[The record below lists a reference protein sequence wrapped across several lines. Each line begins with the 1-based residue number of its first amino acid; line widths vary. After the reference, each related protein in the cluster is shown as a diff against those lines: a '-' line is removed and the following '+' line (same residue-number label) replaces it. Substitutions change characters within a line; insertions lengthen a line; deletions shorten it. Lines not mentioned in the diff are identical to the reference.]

1 MHIDEVRQ
9 MVQLVEE
16 SDIDELEVWKWW
28 GRIKIKKTPSS
39 TAVIAGSSALPSVAP
54 PVETPLAAPVLGIEA
69 PSSGDVEEEGLV
81 PIQSPMVGTFYRAP
95 SPDAEPFLKVGD
107 AVEAGQTVCIVE
119 AMKLMNE
126 IQAEVSGTVAKIVV
140 DNQSPVEFGQSL
152 FLIKTN

>member
-39 TAVIAGSSALPSVAP
+39 GGVAAATPAPAPMTP
-54 PVETPLAAPVLGIEA
+54 PVEAPAAA
-69 PSSGDVEEEGLV
+69 SAQAADAQAGDSEEEGLV

-95 SPDAEPFLKVGD
+95 APDAEPFVKVGD
-107 AVEAGQTVCIVE
+107 SVEAGQTVCIVE

-126 IQAEVSGTVAKIVV
+126 IQAEVSGTVAKITV
-140 DNQSPVEFGQSL
+140 DNQSPVEFGQTL

>member
-39 TAVIAGSSALPSVAP
+39 AGVVAHAPAPAPQAPS
-54 PVETPLAAPVLGIEA
+54 VETPAPAPASAAAPEA
-69 PSSGDVEEEGLV
+69 GDSEEEGLV
-81 PIQSPMVGTFYRAP
+81 PITSPMVGTFYRAP
-95 SPDAEPFLKVGD
+95 SPDAEPFVTVGD
-107 AVEAGQTVCIVE
+107 TVEAGQTVCIVE

-126 IQAEVSGTVAKIVV
+126 IQAEVSGTVAKVAV
-140 DNQSPVEFGQSL
+140 DNQSPVEFGQTL
-152 FLIKTN
+152 FLIKQD